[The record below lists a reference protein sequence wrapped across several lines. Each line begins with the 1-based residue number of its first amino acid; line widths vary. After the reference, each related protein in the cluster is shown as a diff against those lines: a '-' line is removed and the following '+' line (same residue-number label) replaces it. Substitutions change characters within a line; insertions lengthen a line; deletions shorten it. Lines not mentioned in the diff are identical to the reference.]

1 MDHAFSLSPIMLDQ
15 LMEDVNLGTGQVQNA
30 YNAQIIGY
38 SIQMAFAFLFQ
49 TNAGLLIKLVFA
61 LVAIKDMMSIM
72 DPVFSQNPT
81 LLLSLM
87 QDARYGTGKS
97 RPVKSVLLISG
108 ILQMESV
115 LKCRLIVAH
124 LILQM
129 DCA

>member
-72 DPVFSQNPT
+72 GPVFSQNPT

-108 ILQMESV
+108 TLQTESV

-129 DCA
+129 DCV

>member
-72 DPVFSQNPT
+72 GPVFSQNPT

-129 DCA
+129 DCV